1 VEEGKNQLPRILTK
15 WAVSNDGWSL
25 YQRLIGDLQSPQT
38 TEQAALTL
46 AALLCYKRLL
56 PYSSDDTTQ
65 SFKGA
70 YLTNF
75 DALMKGEP
83 LTNERTILEHM
94 IFSFL
99 RAIDTFENDYQGIR
113 QLLATV
119 LGKDIP
125 ALEPGD
131 RFLDQYWICR
141 MKTQSH
147 RDALITLNYT
157 ESKLL
162 PQWYCLWAAFSA
174 VVLSLRYDQTS
185 LVHCFVAKTVAS
197 ALRGL
202 EPSLSLKV
210 LLFSTCGEFCTL
222 SIKHIRLPRSTQR
235 SNRWAL
241 LAHASL
247 CLLKFIL
254 ICVFLLVG
262 WRVLIEIGGF
272 PVSSALVSQKVY
284 SFDRLG

>member
-1 VEEGKNQLPRILTK
+1 MVQGQLPRVLIK

-25 YQRLIGDLQSPQT
+25 YQRLIGDLQSSQT

-46 AALLCYKRLL
+46 AALLCFKRLL
-56 PYSSDDTTQ
+56 PYSSDDTPQ
-65 SFKGA
+65 SFKGG
-70 YLTNF
+70 YLADF

-83 LTNERTILEHM
+83 LTNERTVLEHM

-99 RAIDTFENDYQGIR
+99 RAIDTFQDGYQGIR

-119 LGKDIP
+119 VGKDVP
-125 ALEPGD
+125 ALGPCD
-131 RFLDQYWICR
+131 RFLNQYWICR
-141 MKTQSH
+141 MKRQSY
-147 RDALITLNYT
+147 RDAFITSKYT

-162 PQWYCLWAAFSA
+162 PQWYYLWTAFSA

-202 EPSLSLKV
+202 EPSLALKI

-222 SIKHIRLPRSTQR
+222 SIEHIRLRRCTQR
-235 SNRWAL
+235 SNRWTL

-247 CLLKFIL
+247 CFLKFIL
-254 ICVFLLVG
+254 ICFFLLVG

-272 PVSSALVSQKVY
+272 PVSSALVSQRVY